1 MADYHVILCLN
12 SGSSSRKIAL
22 FRFGQGAEEL
32 LAEGAAEE
40 IGSRAGRL
48 WIRDGRK
55 RMLCDN
61 ERDFS
66 GPADPLLAVFDEI
79 DRLHLAR
86 PDAAGHRLVHG
97 GANHIAPERIT
108 PAMTKELWR
117 LVPFAPLHLPG
128 ELDGIEATAGRYPDL
143 PQVACFDT
151 AFHRQMPEVAQR
163 FALPRALWDEGIRR
177 FGFHGIS
184 FEYIMQTL
192 AGAAPSRIIIAHLGN
207 GASMAAIRDGRPLD
221 TTMGFT
227 PAGGFM
233 MGTRSGD
240 LDPGILLYLLKEKGY
255 DAESLERLIN
265 HQAGLLGVSGISA
278 DMKVLLERRDA
289 EPNAAQA
296 VEMFCYQVR
305 KYIGALAA
313 ALGGLD
319 LLVFTAGIGERAA
332 PVRWEICRGL
342 EYVGISLD
350 PERNARHADVISASD
365 STCTV
370 RVIPTNED
378 LMIARHTCRVVFGMA

>member
-1 MADYHVILCLN
+1 MTDDRVILCLN

-22 FRFGQGAEEL
+22 FRLGQNAEEL

-40 IGSRAGRL
+40 IGSRTGRL

-55 RMLCDN
+55 RMLCDY

-66 GPADPLLAVFDEI
+66 GPADPLLALFDEI
-79 DRLHLAR
+79 DRLHLPR
-86 PDAAGHRLVHG
+86 LDAAGHRIVHG
-97 GANHIAPERIT
+97 GAYHIAPERIT
-108 PAMTKELWR
+108 PAMKEELRR

-128 ELDGIEATAGRYPDL
+128 ELKGIEATAGRYPGL

-151 AFHRQMPEVAQR
+151 AFHRQMPEVAER
-163 FALPRALWDEGIRR
+163 FALPRTLWDEGIRR

-192 AGAAPSRIIIAHLGN
+192 GDPAPSRIIIAHLGN
-207 GASMAAIRDGRPLD
+207 GASMVAIRDGRPFD

-240 LDPGILLYLLKEKGY
+240 LDPGVLLYLLKEKRY
-255 DAESLERLIN
+255 DAVSLERLIN
-265 HQAGLLGVSGISA
+265 HQAGLLGVSGMSS
-278 DMKVLLERRDA
+278 DMKVLLEKRQA

-296 VEMFCYQVR
+296 VEMFCYQIR
-305 KYIGALAA
+305 KHIGALAA
-313 ALGGLD
+313 ALGGLN

-332 PVRWEICRGL
+332 PVRWEICCGL
-342 EYVGISLD
+342 EHIGIRLD
-350 PERNARHADVISASD
+350 HDRNSEHADVISTPD
-365 STCTV
+365 SRCIV

-378 LMIARHTCRVVFGMA
+378 LMIARHTCHVVLGTG